1 MKCWENLLNDNK
13 EILDCINSQLDKE
26 RSSGIEITPP
36 ENVQLRFMTRD
47 LSAVKILILGQDPY
61 PQSGVATG
69 RAFEVG
75 TLQSWFDSFRNTSLK
90 NIVRAIY
97 AARNDEILKF
107 NEILSE
113 IKSGNFKI
121 LPPNELFAAL
131 EAQGV
136 LFLNT
141 AYTCQV
147 GNPGSHIKLWEP
159 FTANLLSFIAKE
171 NPNILWFIW
180 GSFAEKQIQNLSI
193 KKLVSSH
200 PMICCNKP
208 KDFLFDV
215 NMFKQTKE
223 LINWTGIQD

>member
-1 MKCWENLLNDNK
+1 MNCWQNLLDNNK
-13 EILDCINSQLDKE
+13 ELLDSIRTKLKE
-26 RSSGIEITPP
+26 DSDCGFEITPP
-36 ENVQLRFMTRD
+36 ENLQLRFTSQD
-47 LSAVKILILGQDPY
+47 LASVKILILGQDPY

-75 TLQSWFDSFRNTSLK
+75 TLLSWFDNFRNTSLK

-97 AARNDEILKF
+97 AAKNDKILKF
-107 NEILSE
+107 SE
-113 IKSGNFKI
+113 IQQEIKNGNFNI
-121 LPPNELFAAL
+121 LPPNELFESL
-131 EAQGV
+131 EKQGV

-159 FTANLLSFIAKE
+159 FTTNLLSFIAKE
-171 NPNILWFIW
+171 NPEILWFIW
-180 GSFAEKQIQNLSI
+180 GSFAEKQTQNLPI

-208 KDFLFDV
+208 KDFLFDI
-215 NMFKQTKE
+215 NMFKQTKD
-223 LINWTGIQD
+223 LIYWTGIQD

>member
-1 MKCWENLLNDNK
+1 MNCWQNLLDNNK
-13 EILDCINSQLDKE
+13 ELLDSIRTKLKE
-26 RSSGIEITPP
+26 DSDCGFEITPP
-36 ENVQLRFMTRD
+36 ENLQLRFTSQD
-47 LSAVKILILGQDPY
+47 LASVKILILGQDPS

-75 TLQSWFDSFRNTSLK
+75 TLHSWFDNFRNTSLK

-97 AARNDEILKF
+97 AAKNDKILKF
-107 NEILSE
+107 SEILQE
-113 IKSGNFKI
+113 IKNGNFNI
-121 LPPNELFAAL
+121 LPPNELFESL
-131 EAQGV
+131 EKQGV

-159 FTANLLSFIAKE
+159 FTTNLLSFIAKE
-171 NPNILWFIW
+171 NPEILWFIW
-180 GSFAEKQIQNLSI
+180 GSFAEKQTQNLPI

-208 KDFLFDV
+208 KDFLFDI
-215 NMFKQTKE
+215 NMFKQTKD